1 MFKFQSSSLNVNNH
15 LIRNIRMYEATFQ
28 STSLEREKKK
38 IDTLYIYIL
47 KANMKVDMKI
57 NLIVNIKMIII
68 LVINIRRYIEKT
80 SSKSNK
86 S

>member
-1 MFKFQSSSLNVNNH
+1 
-15 LIRNIRMYEATFQ
+15 MYEATFQ